1 MTDKMNAMQTPRI
14 EKLTLNIGAGKDQVK
29 LEKGVTLLK
38 HITGID
44 PVKTVTNKRIPN
56 WGLRPGLPIG
66 CKLTM
71 RKQKAKD
78 LIRRLLEAKK
88 KTLVESQFD
97 NFGNISFG
105 VQEYIDIPGVAYKPE
120 LGVLG
125 LQVCITLEKPG
136 FRIKKR
142 AFLKKEIGKKH
153 LITKANAIDFMKK
166 EFGINVVEKEGA

>member
-1 MTDKMNAMQTPRI
+1 MNAMQMPRI
-14 EKLTLNIGAGKDQVK
+14 EKLTLNIGAGKDQAR
-29 LEKGVTLLK
+29 LDKGVILLK

-44 PVKTVTNKRIPN
+44 PVKTVTSKRIPN

-66 CKLTM
+66 CKITL
-71 RKQKAKD
+71 RKQKAKE
-78 LIRRLLEAKK
+78 LIKRLLDAKK

-105 VQEYIDIPGVAYKPE
+105 IQEYIDIPGVAYKPE

-142 AFLKKEIGKKH
+142 AFLKKEIGKMH
-153 LITKANAIDFMKK
+153 LITKVNAIDFMKN